1 MPSDLAAGRGD
12 AEMKT
17 PRTSEMTRPTLTV
30 APGVL
35 RALMERLLCAC
46 GCPDELASAAAEV
59 FLEAELRGIGVQGID
74 YLPYLIANLRAGN
87 IDPAGRPRIVKESAA
102 AALVDG
108 GNGLGQPAALLAA
121 DTAARKAREAG
132 AAAVGI
138 TRSQDIFMIGYY
150 AERIACS
157 GCVGIVCTSGGPLVH
172 AHGGVD
178 RVLSTNPIAF
188 GIPTEARDPIVFDM
202 ATSAISN
209 ARIRQAAY
217 HGEQVPPGSGVGPD
231 GLPTTDAATIRKG
244 AIGPLAGYKG
254 FGLSLCVAMLSGP
267 LTGSGFGAALAGA
280 IVGERADSQ
289 GHFMIAVAPQAF
301 GDEAAFRAAVSVY
314 AAEIGT
320 SRRAPGSETIRM
332 PGQRA
337 FAERERRL
345 RDGIPVLCATWE
357 IISELAADLGVPVPA
372 V

>member
-1 MPSDLAAGRGD
+1 MSASRGSEAA
-12 AEMKT
+12 
-17 PRTSEMTRPTLTV
+17 RPTLSV
-30 APGVL
+30 GAPAL
-35 RALMERLLCAC
+35 RALMERLLGAC
-46 GCPDELASAAAEV
+46 GCPEDLAGAAAEV

-74 YLPYLIANLRAGN
+74 YMPYLIANLRAGN
-87 IDPAGRPRIVKESAA
+87 IDPAGRPAIARENAA
-102 AALVDG
+102 TALIDG

-121 DTAARKAREAG
+121 DTAARKACEAG

-150 AERIACS
+150 AERIARE
-157 GCVGIVCTSGGPLVH
+157 GCAGIVCTSGGPLVH
-172 AHGGVD
+172 APGGAD

-188 GIPTEARDPIVFDM
+188 GIPTEAGDPIVFDM
-202 ATSAISN
+202 ATSALSN

-244 AIGPLAGYKG
+244 AISPLAGYKG

-267 LTGSGFGAALAGA
+267 LTGSDFGAALAGA
-280 IVGERADSQ
+280 IVGERAGAQ
-289 GHFMIAVAPQAF
+289 GHFMIAVAPGAF
-301 GDEAAFRAAVSVY
+301 GDEAAFRAAAGAYV
-314 AAEIGT
+314 AEIKS
-320 SRRAPGSETIRM
+320 SRRAPGAGAIRM
-332 PGQRA
+332 PGERA

-357 IISELAADLGVPVPA
+357 IITDIAADLDVATPGA
-372 V
+372 